1 MIPEESNYSHDPREY
16 AHQGYDD
23 EDDIN
28 VIPNVEHI
36 PTQEILQ
43 PTTNTEEA
51 LTTKEM
57 SRGSA
62 SIIWQ
67 HFTKQHLEGNDYNLI
82 CNHCKKVY
90 RFTTGSGYGT
100 YRRHLA
106 SKHPTEFGID
116 TRQQQIPK
124 FVDSNT
130 SNLFRYDRNN
140 YEEELAKFT
149 VVEHLAFN
157 FGENFG
163 FNTFVQNACTPQA
176 KSCFEK
182 YA

>member
-1 MIPEESNYSHDPREY
+1 M
-16 AHQGYDD
+16 
-23 EDDIN
+23 
-28 VIPNVEHI
+28 
-36 PTQEILQ
+36 
-43 PTTNTEEA
+43 
-51 LTTKEM
+51 
-57 SRGSA
+57 
-62 SIIWQ
+62 
-67 HFTKQHLEGNDYNLI
+67 
-82 CNHCKKVY
+82 
-90 RFTTGSGYGT
+90 
-100 YRRHLA
+100 A

-149 VVEHLAFN
+149 AVEHLSFN